1 MTKRALTDFFPS
13 GFPVL
18 VNDIEIKNKQTIPT
32 YFLMKKFEELYG
44 ADYEF
49 HFIMGSD
56 LIPTLHLWH
65 EPEKLV
71 SDINFIIYNRLNGDP
86 SINLEL
92 TTPSGM
98 PKKFLYKSGA
108 RNFFGEISSTEVRR
122 RIDES
127 RVNQEPKEK
136 QMNIP
141 SMVTKSVIDF
151 IFEKNLY

>member
-1 MTKRALTDFFPS
+1 MTKRAVSDFFPS

-49 HFIMGSD
+49 HFVMGSD

-71 SDINFIIYNRLNGDP
+71 SDINFILYNRLNGDP

-127 RVNQEPKEK
+127 RAN
-136 QMNIP
+136 
-141 SMVTKSVIDF
+141 
-151 IFEKNLY
+151 